1 LVEKKVNG
9 SASVPHR
16 ATGICSRRELAKAKI
31 LTQRR
36 KGAKNPETAIKAILF
51 LELFANATELREWQ
65 LSPFRISSRLCAF
78 ASKV

>member
-16 ATGICSRRELAKAKI
+16 ATGIFSRRELGKPKT

-36 KGAKNPETAIKAILF
+36 KEPETAIKAILF
-51 LELFANATELREWQ
+51 LELFANATEIRERQ